1 LRRLRDTTNGREET
15 NMRRPSVWDVA
26 IALPIIMVGFALAA
40 TGIFMF
46 IGVPMAMIGVALL
59 VGGN

>member
-1 LRRLRDTTNGREET
+1 
-15 NMRRPSVWDVA
+15 MRKPSVWEVV
-26 IALPIIMVGFALAA
+26 IGIPMIMIGFGIAA

>member
-1 LRRLRDTTNGREET
+1 
-15 NMRRPSVWDVA
+15 MRKPSLWEVA
-26 IALPIIMVGFALAA
+26 LAIPMIMIGFGIAA